1 MSRKYL
7 LLFCCLVATPVFASQ
22 QRHDLDASVY
32 DADFI
37 FEGVIERV
45 LFANSQPGEQP
56 TLPHTFVTYRIE
68 RIFKGNATSTQVTLR
83 LLGGK
88 PDADELLHVDGFP
101 MMDVGDRDILF
112 VRRNGASIC
121 PLTACA
127 AGRYR
132 VFENAIYNE
141 EGRAIR
147 MTSTGGV
154 VPGAT
159 RDFLEVRQWAA
170 AGVELHRGGGSTQDD
185 DYPTAPRAV
194 RTWAAVSAD
203 AFRGMVQQKVFNM
216 FTREQL
222 AALPPVVSLNP
233 SAPFDGPRLRVS
245 PLPTGEPQ

>member
-1 MSRKYL
+1 MSRKAL
-7 LLFCCLVATPVFASQ
+7 LLFCCILATPVFASQ
-22 QRHDLDASVY
+22 QPHNLDASVY

-37 FEGVIERV
+37 FEGVVERV

-56 TLPHTFVTYRIE
+56 ALPHTFVTYRIE
-68 RIFKGNATSTQVTLR
+68 RIFKGNTTSTHLTLR

-112 VRRNGASIC
+112 VRRNSQSIC

-132 VFENAIYNE
+132 VFENAIYDD

-159 RDFLEVRQWAA
+159 REFLEVRQWAA
-170 AGVELHRGGGSTQDD
+170 AGIELYRGGSSTQGDD
-185 DYPTAPRAV
+185 VPTAPREV
-194 RTWAAVSAD
+194 QTWDAVSAD
-203 AFRGMVQQKVFNM
+203 TFRGMVQQKVFSM

-222 AALPPVVSLNP
+222 AALPPVVSVSP

-245 PLPTGEPQ
+245 PPPTGEIQ

>member
-1 MSRKYL
+1 MSRKAL
-7 LLFCCLVATPVFASQ
+7 LLFCCLLATPVFASQ

-37 FEGVIERV
+37 FEGVVERV

-56 TLPHTFVTYRIE
+56 ALPHTFVTYRIE
-68 RIFKGNATSTQVTLR
+68 RIFKGNASSSLVTLR

-88 PDADELLHVDGFP
+88 PDADELLHVDGIP

-112 VRRNGASIC
+112 VRRNGQSIC

-132 VFENAIYNE
+132 VFDNAIYND

-147 MTSTGGV
+147 MTSVGGV

-159 RDFLEVRQWAA
+159 LDRLEVRQWAA
-170 AGVELHRGGGSTQDD
+170 AGIELQRGGGSTQGGDA
-185 DYPTAPRAV
+185 PTAPQAV

-203 AFRGMVQQKVFNM
+203 TFRDMVQQKVFSM

-222 AALPPVVSLNP
+222 AALPPVVSLSP
-233 SAPFDGPRLRVS
+233 SAPFDGPRLSVS
-245 PLPTGEPQ
+245 SPPTGEMQ

>member
-1 MSRKYL
+1 MSRKSL
-7 LLFCCLVATPVFASQ
+7 LLFCCLAATPVLASQ

-37 FEGVIERV
+37 FEGVVERV
-45 LFANSQPGEQP
+45 LFANSEPGEQP
-56 TLPHTFVTYRIE
+56 ALPHTFVTYRIE
-68 RIFKGNATSTQVTLR
+68 RIFKGNSTSAHVTLR

-88 PDADELLHVDGFP
+88 PDSDQLLHIDGFP

-112 VRRNGASIC
+112 VRRNGQSLC

-132 VFENAIYNE
+132 VFENAIYND

-147 MTSTGGV
+147 MTSVGGV

-170 AGVELHRGGGSTQDD
+170 AGIELHRGASTQAEDA
-185 DYPTAPRAV
+185 PTAPRAV

-203 AFRGMVQQKVFNM
+203 SFRSMVQQKVFSM

-222 AALPPVVSLNP
+222 AALPPAVSLSP

-245 PLPTGEPQ
+245 PPPAGELQ

>member
-1 MSRKYL
+1 MSRKAL
-7 LLFCCLVATPVFASQ
+7 LLFCCLVTTSAFASQ
-22 QRHDLDASVY
+22 QRHNLDASVY

-37 FEGVIERV
+37 FEGVVERV

-56 TLPHTFVTYRIE
+56 ALPHTFVTYRIE
-68 RIFKGNATSTQVTLR
+68 RIFKGNATSTHVTLR

-88 PDADELLHVDGFP
+88 PDPDELLHVDGIP

-112 VRRNGASIC
+112 VRRNGQSIC

-132 VFENAIYNE
+132 VFENAIYDD

-159 RDFLEVRQWAA
+159 RDLLEVRQWAA
-170 AGVELHRGGGSTQDD
+170 AGIELHQGGTSTQGYDV
-185 DYPTAPRAV
+185 PTAPRAV

-203 AFRGMVQQKVFNM
+203 AFRSMVQQKVFSM

-222 AALPPVVSLNP
+222 AALPPVVSADP

-245 PLPTGEPQ
+245 PPPAGEMQ